1 MHSVL
6 SDATIARQNDVKSS
20 VRVKDHLHFVEN
32 IVTPGAILQI
42 DLRHVGIPRP
52 LILVIINLIL
62 LLLGELTVK
71 WNVVKLL
78 FRLHDL

>member
-1 MHSVL
+1 MHSEL
-6 SDATIARQNDVKSS
+6 SDAAVARQNDVKSS

-52 LILVIINLIL
+52 LVLVIVDLIL
-62 LLLGELTVK
+62 LLRGEFTVK
-71 WNVVKLL
+71 WNVVELL
-78 FRLHDL
+78 LCLQDL